1 MNLALLDSELFELP
15 EMIEDRLQV
24 SPDEVIVC
32 TFNGRGNLLAGGCLK
47 GTVVVWDFD
56 THGLARTLFGHA
68 GRVTGVHWTRSSRKL
83 LSGSA
88 DGKLIVWDVLN
99 STALQTVDMGGEV
112 LQAAL
117 HPRRRAVCLACV
129 GTGAASQAFLVS
141 LLPGAEQRAAL
152 LPQTD
157 VAEAPAGQEAAAS
170 GETSA
175 CAGAGAEAPKARRD
189 AVAAACF
196 DHEGSHALVGTSR
209 GAVHLIRVDA
219 REVVASV
226 QLPGGAAIKSL
237 VLSRNGK
244 SFVANSSDR
253 IIRACSLERMLAGEK
268 AAPRELQDVV
278 NRVQVSALECT

>member
-24 SPDEVIVC
+24 SPDEVVVC

-56 THGLARTLFGHA
+56 THGVARTLLGHA

-141 LLPGAEQRAAL
+141 LLPGAEQRVAL

-157 VAEAPAGQEAAAS
+157 VAEAPAGQEAAAAS
-170 GETSA
+170 GETS
-175 CAGAGAEAPKARRD
+175 AGAEAPKARRD

-196 DHEGSHALVGTSR
+196 DREGSHALVGTSR
-209 GAVHLIRVDA
+209 GAVHLIRVDS

-278 NRVQVSALECT
+278 NRVQVSAPRCT